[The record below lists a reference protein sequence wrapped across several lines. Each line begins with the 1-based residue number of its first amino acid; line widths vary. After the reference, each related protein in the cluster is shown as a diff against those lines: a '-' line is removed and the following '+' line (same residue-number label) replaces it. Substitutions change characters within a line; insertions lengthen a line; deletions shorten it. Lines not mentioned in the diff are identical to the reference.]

1 MLNLQKNKIE
11 FSGKR
16 GKDLL
21 ELMDKDIKILNL
33 KALYKSG
40 KLTENNLSEFL
51 PR

>member
-11 FSGKR
+11 LSGKR
-16 GKDLL
+16 GTDLL

-33 KALYKSG
+33 KALYKSS